1 MITFALQ
8 VFMVVFDIMASHF
21 NMMRWHEAGLTQ
33 HKADLATIQAAKLA
47 CKQQLLQQSS
57 PQAPDMGQTNSQR
70 QILIAPAASELGRSQ
85 ASSSL
90 PEGQT
95 GADHMLP
102 SQPVLQQISSLQS
115 SHSTNGTHAATME
128 TAVDQLTAGI
138 AHTPKSSKEGLVSA
152 VDSSKGSYSCE
163 QTSAADSPAAGDSP
177 TAGARPG
184 KTTAV
189 SDPEVARTP
198 RQSTS
203 IASPT
208 APNSQAQ
215 QSPVAD
221 TEANNQPASDSQPFQ
236 QTAMGQDFGQVHQQ
250 AGAQPKMSV
259 RFDSQTPASP
269 PPAAV
274 AASCQRH
281 APHTSMHLRAR
292 ALGDKTQTGQEADIR
307 PDKLD
312 QWRTELEV
320 MQAILSITGSTV

>member
-1 MITFALQ
+1 
-8 VFMVVFDIMASHF
+8 MVVFDIMASHF

-33 HKADLATIQAAKLA
+33 HKADLAIIQAAKLA

-57 PQAPDMGQTNSQR
+57 QQAPVMGQTNSQR
-70 QILIAPAASELGRSQ
+70 QILIAPAASELGGSQ
-85 ASSSL
+85 ASGIL

-95 GADHMLP
+95 GADHVLP

-115 SHSTNGTHAATME
+115 SHSTNGTHAATQLGME
-128 TAVDQLTAGI
+128 SAVDQLTAGI
-138 AHTPKSSKEGLVSA
+138 AHTPKSRKEGLVSA

-163 QTSAADSPAAGDSP
+163 QTSAADSPGAGDSP
-177 TAGARPG
+177 TAGVEPG
-184 KTTAV
+184 KTPSAN
-189 SDPEVARTP
+189 DPEVARTP
-198 RQSTS
+198 RQSTP
-203 IASPT
+203 IASPK

-215 QSPVAD
+215 HSPVAD
-221 TEANNQPASDSQPFQ
+221 TAANNQSASDSQPFQ
-236 QTAMGQDFGQVHQQ
+236 QTAVGQDFGEVHQQ

-281 APHTSMHLRAR
+281 VPHTSMHLRAH

-320 MQAILSITGSTV
+320 MQGILSIAGSTV